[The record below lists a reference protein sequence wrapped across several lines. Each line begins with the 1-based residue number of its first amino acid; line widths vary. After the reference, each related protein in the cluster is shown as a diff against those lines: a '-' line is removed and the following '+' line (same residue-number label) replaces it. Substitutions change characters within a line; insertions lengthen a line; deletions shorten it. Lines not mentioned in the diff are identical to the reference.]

1 MASVLALNKFAYLT
15 ILRKALLQSVCPVA
29 AAPPTSR
36 LLNTSAVR
44 ERVYDDDDDEYE
56 EGDLD
61 VGRGLIRRPMLSG
74 IYILM
79 RENDFTLEV
88 IIASLQYRR
97 KWAWK
102 KK

>member
-97 KWAWK
+97 K
-102 KK
+102 